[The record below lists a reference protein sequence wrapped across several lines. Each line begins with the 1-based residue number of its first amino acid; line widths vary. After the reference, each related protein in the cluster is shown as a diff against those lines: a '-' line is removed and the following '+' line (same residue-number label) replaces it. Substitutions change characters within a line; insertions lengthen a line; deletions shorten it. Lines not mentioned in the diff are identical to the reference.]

1 MKQFYLD
8 RDLIALNLHVFVCIL
23 NYYVKFLDCQ
33 NCLNNF
39 FIYADLNASLFIFRK
54 VFWVLMLIVLFVV
67 RTGIVSSYLT
77 INVLLNNSAEPKLL
91 GSVNGLGM
99 TFASFGRYV
108 CSCNSS

>member
-1 MKQFYLD
+1 MSSFFFDK
-8 RDLIALNLHVFVCIL
+8 IAG
-23 NYYVKFLDCQ
+23 
-33 NCLNNF
+33 NF
-39 FIYADLNASLFIFRK
+39 FSFMQLLILPFFIFRK

-91 GSVNGLGM
+91 GSANGLGM

-108 CSCNSS
+108 YSFCSS